1 MNEINWKQKLEEALQ
16 KDSEDHDEHE
26 EDTEDGV
33 FHASWLG
40 YCPRNIL
47 LSKQGIKENDAESLG
62 RFMVGTLV
70 HEFMEEEVSKVLPD
84 HVEME
89 ESIPDIEQGDLTFVG
104 TADAV
109 DHENEVIYD
118 FKTRANWYKFN
129 PPIDRHI
136 DQLQVYMKAFGYDKA
151 KVVYISK
158 SDMEIKT
165 WPEEEEDFIERDNS
179 SYYQLVAKA
188 YEVYDFIQDKGGIN
202 SVEELNEAFK
212 PCDFYFCG
220 DESLTI
226 TSEGEE
232 E

>member
-1 MNEINWKQKLEEALQ
+1 
-16 KDSEDHDEHE
+16 
-26 EDTEDGV
+26 
-33 FHASWLG
+33 
-40 YCPRNIL
+40 
-47 LSKQGIKENDAESLG
+47 
-62 RFMVGTLV
+62 MVGTLV

-165 WPEEEEDFIERDNS
+165 WPEEEGDFIERDNS
-179 SYYQLVAKA
+179 RYYQLVAKA

-226 TSEGEE
+226 DSSEGDEE
-232 E
+232 